1 VNPETDPPI
10 LGLAVALGA
19 GLLIGIERERRKG
32 EGDERGAAGLRSFAV
47 VASSGAL
54 CQWLPVPGLV
64 LVGAVLVAALAALSY
79 AKSRSRDPGLTT
91 EFALFATYLIGV
103 QAVVWPALAAGLAAA
118 LAILLAMRERLH
130 RLATR
135 LLSEQE
141 LHDGLM
147 LAALTLVV
155 LPLVPD
161 RPIDWLGGMSP
172 RPLATLVLLIMVMQ
186 ATGQI
191 ALRWLGPRGGAL
203 AAGFVSGFVS
213 STAAVASLGSRARA
227 EPPRAAVLAAAAGLS
242 TAATWVQVLVIC
254 LAVSPAGAA
263 ALWPVALAGAL
274 GASAV
279 GLVAL
284 RRAPTVP
291 PAAEAA
297 APSGSALR
305 PREALA
311 VAVTLGLVALG
322 VGQAQQHFG
331 DTGRTVGVALSAL
344 ADAHAPVAM
353 LASMHAASGIG
364 TPDLVKGSLVA
375 IAANSLSRCGV
386 AAVAGGWAFAWR
398 VALALGVGWAA
409 AAAASWVGRLTS

>member
-1 VNPETDPPI
+1 VSPLPDPPA

-47 VASSGAL
+47 VALCGAL
-54 CQWLPVPGLV
+54 AHWLPVPGLV
-64 LVGAVLVAALAALSY
+64 LVGAAFVAALAALSY
-79 AKSRSRDPGLTT
+79 WKSRSRDPGLTT

-103 QAVVWPALAAGLAAA
+103 QAVVWPALAAACAAGLAV
-118 LAILLAMRERLH
+118 LLALRQRLH
-130 RLATR
+130 QLATR

-161 RPIDWLGGMSP
+161 KPQAWLGGMSP

-186 ATGQI
+186 AAGQV
-191 ALRWLGPRGGAL
+191 ALRALGPRGGAL

-227 EPPRAAVLAAAAGLS
+227 EPSQTRVLAAAAGLS

-254 LAVSPAGAA
+254 IAVSPAGAA
-263 ALWPVALAGAL
+263 DLWPLAVGGAL
-274 GASAV
+274 GAAAV
-279 GLVAL
+279 GLLGLWHA
-284 RRAPTVP
+284 
-291 PAAEAA
+291 PAAEATANA
-297 APSGSALR
+297 APASSQARSALR

-311 VAVTLGLVALG
+311 VALTLGLVTLG
-322 VGQAQQHFG
+322 VGQAQAHFG
-331 DTGRTVGVALSAL
+331 ELGRSIGVALAAL
-344 ADAHAPVAM
+344 ADAHAPIAA
-353 LASMHAASGIG
+353 LASLHAAGQLDSEALLQTTWLAIG
-364 TPDLVKGSLVA
+364 
-375 IAANSLSRCGV
+375 ANSLSRSLV
-386 AAVAGGWAFAWR
+386 ALLAGGPAYAAR
-398 VALALGVGWAA
+398 VALALVSGLAVAG
-409 AAAASWVGRLTS
+409 ASMLL